1 MANGQ
6 SGRIVIDCLVAMD
19 LMLFSDER
27 LFRMRRRAKVI
38 LLVVCLLLLAV
49 LAALG
54 FSLARFSMT
63 GKRQTLEEARRW
75 QEEHYDFSFYDPL
88 EKEAYTVM
96 TQDGYVLHAQLLK
109 NPAPSDKY
117 ILVSHGY
124 TDNRFGAMKYAPM
137 YLAQGFNVIVYD
149 LRGHG
154 ANVSSVCTY
163 SVLERKDL
171 LAMIQDSRER
181 FRNMA
186 ILGIHGESLG
196 AATSVAVLKE
206 KPPVDFV
213 VADCGF
219 SDIVPVL
226 KGAMKGMHLPGFLV
240 YLVSVCARIR
250 YGYSFREMRPIESLR
265 ENHIPILF
273 IHGAE
278 DSFILPEHSERMKA
292 ATKGYAELH
301 LIPGAGHALS
311 ILTDPKKYQA
321 IVRGFLTEQFPGV

>member
-1 MANGQ
+1 MTA
-6 SGRIVIDCLVAMD
+6 VI
-19 LMLFSDER
+19 
-27 LFRMRRRAKVI
+27 I
-38 LLVVCLLLLAV
+38 AV
-49 LAALG
+49 LILALLMGLG
-54 FSLARFSMT
+54 FFLAKIPMT
-63 GKRQTLEEARRW
+63 GRRQTLEEARAW
-75 QEEHYDFSFYDPL
+75 QEEHYDLSWYDPL
-88 EKEAYTVM
+88 EKTDYTVKSR
-96 TQDGYVLHAQLLK
+96 DGYILHAQFLK
-109 NPAPSDKY
+109 NPGDTDRY
-117 ILVSHGY
+117 ILISHGY
-124 TDNRFGAMKYAPM
+124 TDNRFGALKYAYM
-137 YLAQGFNVIVYD
+137 YLELGFNVIVYD

-154 ANVSSVCTY
+154 LNEPAICTY
-163 SVLERKDL
+163 SIRESQDL
-171 LAMIQDSRER
+171 LAMIQDSRDR

-301 LIPGAGHALS
+301 LIPGAGHAIS
-311 ILTDPKKYQA
+311 VLTDPKAYQA
-321 IVRGFLTEQFPGV
+321 IVRKFLTEQFPGI

>member
-1 MANGQ
+1 MTA
-6 SGRIVIDCLVAMD
+6 VI
-19 LMLFSDER
+19 
-27 LFRMRRRAKVI
+27 I
-38 LLVVCLLLLAV
+38 AV
-49 LAALG
+49 LILALLMGLG
-54 FSLARFSMT
+54 FFLAKIPMT
-63 GKRQTLEEARRW
+63 GRRQTLEEARAW
-75 QEEHYDFSFYDPL
+75 QEEHYDLSWYDPL
-88 EKEAYTVM
+88 EKTDYTVKSR
-96 TQDGYVLHAQLLK
+96 DGYILHAQFLK
-109 NPAPSDKY
+109 NPGDTDRY
-117 ILVSHGY
+117 ILISHGY
-124 TDNRFGAMKYAPM
+124 TDNRFGALKYAYM
-137 YLAQGFNVIVYD
+137 YLELGFNVIVYD

-154 ANVSSVCTY
+154 LNEPAICTY
-163 SVLERKDL
+163 SIRESQDL

-301 LIPGAGHALS
+301 LIPGAGHAMS
-311 ILTDPKKYQA
+311 VLTDPKAYQA
-321 IVRGFLTEQFPGV
+321 IVRKFLTEQFPGV

>member
-1 MANGQ
+1 VTA
-6 SGRIVIDCLVAMD
+6 VI
-19 LMLFSDER
+19 
-27 LFRMRRRAKVI
+27 I
-38 LLVVCLLLLAV
+38 AV
-49 LAALG
+49 LILALLMGLG
-54 FSLARFSMT
+54 FFLAKIPMT
-63 GKRQTLEEARRW
+63 GRRQTLEEARAW
-75 QEEHYDFSFYDPL
+75 QEEHYDLSWYDPL
-88 EKEAYTVM
+88 EKTDYTVKSR
-96 TQDGYVLHAQLLK
+96 DGYILHAQFLK
-109 NPAPSDKY
+109 NPGDTDRY
-117 ILVSHGY
+117 ILISHGY
-124 TDNRFGAMKYAPM
+124 TDNRFGALKYAYM
-137 YLAQGFNVIVYD
+137 YLELGFNVIVYD

-154 ANVSSVCTY
+154 LNEPAICTY
-163 SVLERKDL
+163 SIRESQDL

-301 LIPGAGHALS
+301 LIPGAGHAMS
-311 ILTDPKKYQA
+311 VLTDPKKYQA